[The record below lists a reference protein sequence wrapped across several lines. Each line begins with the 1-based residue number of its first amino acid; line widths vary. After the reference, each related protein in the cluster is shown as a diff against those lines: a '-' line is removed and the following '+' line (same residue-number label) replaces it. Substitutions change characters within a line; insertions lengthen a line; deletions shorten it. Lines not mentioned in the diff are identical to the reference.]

1 MTESSHQDRTASH
14 QGQHTD
20 SDPATLK
27 ALAHPLRLK
36 ILRRLA
42 VAGPATATALASAL
56 DQNTGTLSY
65 HLRRLAGAGLVEDDP
80 DHSANGRERWW
91 RGVRG
96 VDVRRPSR
104 SDLPGAERATVEE
117 LDRAHLQED
126 IELVRRHADRPAE
139 DDEWVSGSRSTLHL
153 TQEELREFHDAYL
166 ELLRRFRRDRTE
178 AGPGTRPIAVR
189 WFGVPLDD
197 PQD

>member
-1 MTESSHQDRTASH
+1 MTEPPPQDPTATHQE
-14 QGQHTD
+14 QHAAD
-20 SDPATLK
+20 DPATLK

-42 VAGPATATALASAL
+42 AAGPATATALASSL
-56 DQNTGTLSY
+56 GQNTGTLSY
-65 HLRRLAGAGLVEDDP
+65 HLRQLARAGLIEDDP
-80 DHSANGRERWW
+80 DHPANGRERWW

-96 VDVRRPSR
+96 TEVRRPSR
-104 SDLPGAERATVEE
+104 PGLSAAERAVVEE

-126 IELVRRHADRPAE
+126 LELVRRHADRPAE
-139 DDEWVSGSRSTLHL
+139 EDEWVSGSRSTLHL

-166 ELLRRFRRDRTE
+166 ELLQRFRRERTE

-189 WFGVPLDD
+189 WFGVPLDGRD
-197 PQD
+197 